1 MKYQVSAADYAGC
14 VADGACEAPEG
25 GRSADGGMPVTGVS
39 YRDAIAY
46 AAWLSAKT
54 GETWRLPSDEEW
66 AFAAAE
72 RMNDDALGLEQ
83 DGANPAARWLARYR
97 AEAGAGE
104 RDAEPRPLGHFGLNG
119 KGLADVAGNVWEWTT
134 TCYVRATMKAD
145 GQCGAERGELR
156 RACGGRAGTAATCRT
171 SSATA
176 RAAAARPA
184 SRRTISASASP
195 RGSSLLAAF
204 KALLART
211 VRLTGGSN
219 LRLPIIGCRA
229 GLARPALRAIL
240 AGRSR
245 TGRRSPARAKPSME
259 LDPLLLS
266 RLQFVWVVGWHILMP
281 AFTVGLGLLYRTA
294 GGHAFLHRREIYFR
308 ISGLWIKVF
317 SVASAWALSRASACP
332 SSSAQLE
339 PLFRRHGERAVAAVR
354 L

>member
-1 MKYQVSAADYAGC
+1 
-14 VADGACEAPEG
+14 
-25 GRSADGGMPVTGVS
+25 MPVTGVS

-145 GQCGAERGELR
+145 GSCGAERGELR
-156 RACGGRAGTAATCRT
+156 RACGGRAWHAATCRT

-176 RAAAARPA
+176 RGRLCAAGIAPDNLGIRLAAR
-184 SRRTISASASP
+184 
-195 RGSSLLAAF
+195 LL
-204 KALLART
+204 
-211 VRLTGGSN
+211 
-219 LRLPIIGCRA
+219 PCC
-229 GLARPALRAIL
+229 
-240 AGRSR
+240 
-245 TGRRSPARAKPSME
+245 
-259 LDPLLLS
+259 
-266 RLQFVWVVGWHILMP
+266 RLQGACW
-281 AFTVGLGLLYRTA
+281 
-294 GGHAFLHRREIYFR
+294 
-308 ISGLWIKVF
+308 
-317 SVASAWALSRASACP
+317 RAR
-332 SSSAQLE
+332 
-339 PLFRRHGERAVAAVR
+339 FG
-354 L
+354 

>member
-1 MKYQVSAADYAGC
+1 MRLMIPAALAATAGALLLPAGQAWHPAERPAAPVETVTVAPGSFAFRLPGEYLKADWPVDAPMRDVTFRRGFEIMKYQVSAADYAGC

-25 GRSADGGMPVTGVS
+25 GRSADGSMPVTGVS

-134 TCYVRATMKAD
+134 TCYVRATMKVD
-145 GQCGAERGELR
+145 GSVAQSVENCGVRVV
-156 RACGGRAGTAATCRT
+156 GGRHRGYMSNFIRDGKSGGCAAGIAPDNLGIRLVREA
-171 SSATA
+171 
-176 RAAAARPA
+176 P
-184 SRRTISASASP
+184 
-195 RGSSLLAAF
+195 SLLAAF

-211 VRLTGGSN
+211 VG
-219 LRLPIIGCRA
+219 
-229 GLARPALRAIL
+229 
-240 AGRSR
+240 
-245 TGRRSPARAKPSME
+245 
-259 LDPLLLS
+259 
-266 RLQFVWVVGWHILMP
+266 
-281 AFTVGLGLLYRTA
+281 
-294 GGHAFLHRREIYFR
+294 
-308 ISGLWIKVF
+308 
-317 SVASAWALSRASACP
+317 
-332 SSSAQLE
+332 
-339 PLFRRHGERAVAAVR
+339 
-354 L
+354 

>member
-1 MKYQVSAADYAGC
+1 MRLMIPAALAATAVTLILAAGQAWHPAERPAAPVETVTVAPGSFAFRLPGEYLKADWPVDAPMRDVTFRRGFEIMKYQVSAADYAGC

-25 GRSADGGMPVTGVS
+25 GRSADGDMPVTGVS

-145 GQCGAERGELR
+145 GSVAQSVENCGVRVV
-156 RACGGRAGTAATCRT
+156 GGRHRGYMSNFIRDGKSGGCAAGIAPDNLGIRLVREA
-171 SSATA
+171 
-176 RAAAARPA
+176 P
-184 SRRTISASASP
+184 
-195 RGSSLLAAF
+195 SLLAAF

-211 VRLTGGSN
+211 VG
-219 LRLPIIGCRA
+219 
-229 GLARPALRAIL
+229 
-240 AGRSR
+240 
-245 TGRRSPARAKPSME
+245 
-259 LDPLLLS
+259 
-266 RLQFVWVVGWHILMP
+266 
-281 AFTVGLGLLYRTA
+281 
-294 GGHAFLHRREIYFR
+294 
-308 ISGLWIKVF
+308 
-317 SVASAWALSRASACP
+317 
-332 SSSAQLE
+332 
-339 PLFRRHGERAVAAVR
+339 
-354 L
+354 